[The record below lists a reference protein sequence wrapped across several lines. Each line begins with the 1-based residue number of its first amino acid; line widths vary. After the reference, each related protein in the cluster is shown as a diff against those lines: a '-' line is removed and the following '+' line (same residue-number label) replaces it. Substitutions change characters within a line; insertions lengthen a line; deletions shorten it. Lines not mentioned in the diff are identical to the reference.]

1 MKYKILITGLP
12 GSGKTTLAKALV
24 RELKNL
30 GSTEWINADRVRQA
44 CNDWDFSIEG
54 RNRQSNRLRV
64 LADASAAE
72 YVVCDFVAP
81 TDEIRQEFNA
91 DYTIWMN
98 TINKGRYEDTNELY
112 TIPTKYDYSIS
123 TYNDNHLSVI
133 LSNIL
138 DKTK

>member
-1 MKYKILITGLP
+1 MGLP
-12 GSGKTTLAKALV
+12 GSGKSTLAKALV
-24 RELKNL
+24 RKLKTL
-30 GSTEWINADRVRQA
+30 GSTEWINADCVRRA

-54 RNRQSNRLRV
+54 RRRQSNRLRV

-123 TYNDNHLSVI
+123 THNDNHLSVI
-133 LSNIL
+133 LSSIL